1 MIEEIICTAVTEF
14 LFSINKSNRFQSVS
28 ILKLLKGHSMRAWT
42 SIFVL
47 VVLLGVTG
55 CGSKMSGAVDQ
66 SMDTQCALDSMGYL
80 EEMHDLAGGGGE
92 EDKSDGKVNQSYCN
106 EISTYLDEGMLGSAN
121 KDELKK
127 LLDELRKAKDKE
139 EIQRITGEMAGLIVL
154 PEKYMSRFAKKYK
167 K

>member
-1 MIEEIICTAVTEF
+1 M
-14 LFSINKSNRFQSVS
+14 
-28 ILKLLKGHSMRAWT
+28 
-42 SIFVL
+42 
-47 VVLLGVTG
+47 
-55 CGSKMSGAVDQ
+55 SK
-66 SMDTQCALDSMGYL
+66 
-80 EEMHDLAGGGGE
+80 
-92 EDKSDGKVNQSYCN
+92 
-106 EISTYLDEGMLGSAN
+106 YLDDGMLGSAN

>member
-1 MIEEIICTAVTEF
+1 
-14 LFSINKSNRFQSVS
+14 
-28 ILKLLKGHSMRAWT
+28 
-42 SIFVL
+42 
-47 VVLLGVTG
+47 
-55 CGSKMSGAVDQ
+55 
-66 SMDTQCALDSMGYL
+66 
-80 EEMHDLAGGGGE
+80 MHDLAGGGEE

-106 EISTYLDEGMLGSAN
+106 EMSTYLDEGMLGSAN

>member
-1 MIEEIICTAVTEF
+1 M
-14 LFSINKSNRFQSVS
+14 
-28 ILKLLKGHSMRAWT
+28 
-42 SIFVL
+42 
-47 VVLLGVTG
+47 
-55 CGSKMSGAVDQ
+55 
-66 SMDTQCALDSMGYL
+66 
-80 EEMHDLAGGGGE
+80 
-92 EDKSDGKVNQSYCN
+92 
-106 EISTYLDEGMLGSAN
+106 STYLGEGMLGSAN